1 MDEDEISEEL
11 EGDNESD
18 ADLAKGYDYLL
29 GMKIWSLTFEKAE
42 KLWQDLEEKRRLVE
56 DLEVTSPHETWEKDL
71 DSLEKYLD
79 GRDDTMDAAEKEE
92 LKAQN
97 KSKIDRLIRKVPP
110 QRKIE

>member
-1 MDEDEISEEL
+1 MDEDEINEEL

-18 ADLAKGYDYLL
+18 AGLAKGCDYLL

-42 KLWQDLEEKRRLVE
+42 KLWQDLEEKRCLVE